1 MSQRIILS
9 GVRSPISQEDLPT
22 IPNSRNNGPTLL
34 DKVRMS
40 FSEAE
45 LIHGLLLRI
54 PEEAFGSTGM
64 ELGLTTE
71 ELIGWGGQTKT
82 KTLNLV
88 VAYLFRWASKDDY
101 TLAISP
107 TTHKYEDL
115 TRALVSVVSRLD
127 CKGQNFG
134 FSTIRVML
142 SKQRYQLS
150 KFAGPCLVGT
160 LGDKLSGRAT

>member
-1 MSQRIILS
+1 MFRIIHSPHLAQRPTPHPGLIHYSVPDDPQAAMSQRIILS

-71 ELIGWGGQTKT
+71 ELIGWGANKNQNIK
-82 KTLNLV
+82 
-88 VAYLFRWASKDDY
+88 FSCC
-101 TLAISP
+101 IF
-107 TTHKYEDL
+107 
-115 TRALVSVVSRLD
+115 VSMGLQGRLYVGDFTDNTQVRRLD
-127 CKGQNFG
+127 SCARFC
-134 FSTIRVML
+134 
-142 SKQRYQLS
+142 
-150 KFAGPCLVGT
+150 CLQAR
-160 LGDKLSGRAT
+160 L